1 MNDNFCFVVLYEQK
15 GSTRLNHVVKLR
27 GEESS
32 ILIYVYVYEYLIDA
46 RVMNFFLRTP
56 VCIIIL
62 YEKRRLE

>member
-46 RVMNFFLRTP
+46 RVMNFF
-56 VCIIIL
+56 
-62 YEKRRLE
+62 